1 MRKGRPPEGVEF
13 RSTVTSTRVDVVVPV
28 YNEGRILA
36 RSILI
41 LVEFLTRHC
50 ADDWR
55 IIIADNA
62 STDQTPDV
70 MRDLAA
76 RESRVRTLRI
86 EAKGRGRALKA
97 AWRAS
102 DVAIHAYMDADLST
116 ELAALPRLLGCVHD
130 GYDVAVGSRHFPE
143 AVLRRGLARDVLSR
157 SYNLLLRSTFR
168 TPLTDAQ
175 CGFKANSHRAAAHLL
190 PLIENDG
197 WFFDTELL
205 LLAEGSGYRI
215 AEVPVRWTED
225 RDSSVRIVPTML
237 EYLREVWR
245 LGCDGHLALSTRR
258 AVGE

>member
-1 MRKGRPPEGVEF
+1 M
-13 RSTVTSTRVDVVVPV
+13 VTSTRVDVVVPV
-28 YNEGRILA
+28 YNEARILA
-36 RSILI
+36 RSILT
-41 LVEFLTRHC
+41 LVEFLTRSC

-55 IIIADNA
+55 VIIADNA
-62 STDQTPDV
+62 STDHTPVV

-76 RESRVRTLRI
+76 RESRVRALRI
-86 EAKGRGRALKA
+86 ETKGRGRALKA

-102 DVAIHAYMDADLST
+102 DAAIHAYMDVDLST
-116 ELAALPRLLGCVHD
+116 ELTALPRLIERVHD
-130 GYDVAVGSRHFPE
+130 GYDIAVGSRHLPE
-143 AVLRRGLARDVLSR
+143 AVLRRGLTRDVLSR
-157 SYNLLLRSTFR
+157 SYNLLLRTTFR

-175 CGFKANSHRAAAHLL
+175 CGFKAVNHRVAANLL

-205 LLAEGSGYRI
+205 LLAERSGYRI

-225 RDSSVRIVPTML
+225 RDSRVRIVPTVL

-245 LGCDGHLALSTRR
+245 LRCDGHLTGLSTRR